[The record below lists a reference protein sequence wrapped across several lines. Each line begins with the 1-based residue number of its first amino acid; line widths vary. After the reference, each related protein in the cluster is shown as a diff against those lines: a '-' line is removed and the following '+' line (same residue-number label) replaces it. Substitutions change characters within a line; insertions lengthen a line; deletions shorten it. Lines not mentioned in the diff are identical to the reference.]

1 MPPRDKTGK
10 FVSTTPSKS
19 AGMQAPKLETK
30 PRKTTTKGHKRVK
43 APTGARLAY
52 DDTKDAT
59 EKTASKATLARKTT
73 TKGAARKT
81 APVGSRKA
89 YDDTKQEA
97 TKKRDALARWRAAV
111 KAANKKHGTTGVP
124 RKGSASYKTARALYD
139 K

>member
-30 PRKTTTKGHKRVK
+30 PRM
-43 APTGARLAY
+43 
-52 DDTKDAT
+52 
-59 EKTASKATLARKTT
+59 TT